1 MILLF
6 DKVQYEYDVRGLI
19 TTFFPG
25 AAVETRGRELLSGGD
40 AAESPAA
47 AGSDNRLT
55 GKDRESSGDGNGLA
69 GSDNAG
75 TKPKIQVDKAGN
87 KWICTTA
94 EDELLLKKAE
104 AYGEKVWNGGNPT
117 AESELIDEEACGN
130 RKADSKID
138 LKGHKEGKS
147 DPEADQRRYAVVYG
161 NDYIAV
167 CAIDGEKCYLSAAYA
182 GSGADSGKN
191 QLKRM
196 TYQIFSRMTGGQ
208 VHPWG
213 TLTGIRPIKLPMAMI
228 EQGMSD
234 QDIASALKKNYLI
247 GDEKCG
253 LSIKIAHKERALL
266 DVLDYEDGYSMYIGI
281 PFCPTTCL
289 YCSFTSYP
297 FGRWEKRMGEYVDAL
312 ERELAYVKE
321 AFAGRKLNTIYFGGG
336 TPTTLPPVYL
346 DRILRDITE
355 GFDLSYL
362 KEWTVE
368 GGRPDSITPE
378 KLQVMRQYPV
388 DRISI
393 NPQTMKQATLDLIG
407 RRHTVEDVKRAF
419 GMARDAGFDNINM
432 DLIIGLPQERIED
445 VAYTMEEIKALNPD
459 NLTVH
464 TLAIKRASRLNTEK
478 EQYGHLYLERNTSAM
493 MDITAKGAAEMGME
507 PYYLYRQK
515 NMSGNLENVGYAKPG
530 KEGIYNILIMEEKQ
544 SIVAL
549 GAGSVTKRVKPD
561 GVIERASNVKDVE
574 QYLTR
579 TDEMIERKRKLFEN

>member
-1 MILLF
+1 
-6 DKVQYEYDVRGLI
+6 
-19 TTFFPG
+19 
-25 AAVETRGRELLSGGD
+25 
-40 AAESPAA
+40 
-47 AGSDNRLT
+47 
-55 GKDRESSGDGNGLA
+55 
-69 GSDNAG
+69 
-75 TKPKIQVDKAGN
+75 
-87 KWICTTA
+87 
-94 EDELLLKKAE
+94 
-104 AYGEKVWNGGNPT
+104 
-117 AESELIDEEACGN
+117 
-130 RKADSKID
+130 
-138 LKGHKEGKS
+138 
-147 DPEADQRRYAVVYG
+147 
-161 NDYIAV
+161 
-167 CAIDGEKCYLSAAYA
+167 
-182 GSGADSGKN
+182 
-191 QLKRM
+191 
-196 TYQIFSRMTGGQ
+196 
-208 VHPWG
+208 
-213 TLTGIRPIKLPMAMI
+213 
-228 EQGMSD
+228 
-234 QDIASALKKNYLI
+234 
-247 GDEKCG
+247 
-253 LSIKIAHKERALL
+253 
-266 DVLDYEDGYSMYIGI
+266 
-281 PFCPTTCL
+281 
-289 YCSFTSYP
+289 
-297 FGRWEKRMGEYVDAL
+297 MGEYVEAL
-312 ERELAYVKE
+312 EREIHYVKE
-321 AFAGRKLNTIYFGGG
+321 AFAGKKLNTIYFGGG

-355 GFDLSYL
+355 GFDLSSL

-419 GMARDAGFDNINM
+419 GMARKAGFDNINM
-432 DLIIGLPQERIED
+432 DLIIGLPQERVED